1 MRTQSLYAQLKRPL
15 TFSTWVTAQ
24 KTPKSRSRDE
34 DAARERER
42 EKERKRP
49 RERARPFCLANP
61 SFLEFAGAEIQNY
74 TCPVCCFFLSQKS
87 LFLLLFCFLKRRFFL
102 SGSLWYRQTLAER
115 MWRLCVC
122 VCVCVCV
129 FPLFFGCRLLFCSGV
144 FLLSRGDNLHSF
156 FKMMRKYS
164 SRFATL
170 SIYIYIQKYP
180 LILLPTVWSLE
191 QWSCCGFLALRLS
204 LQLVNFLCFCYEVVA
219 FVLRLQLYS
228 GFSFCCFW
236 DAFSEQ
242 RTVVLVSSF
251 VIACV
256 IDMTFIP
263 AWKFFSHRRFCQSD
277 RSQTLV
283 CGDWKK
289 TYFIFCLSFF
299 SLLWWHGLRVA
310 GKTFHVVWSN
320 CCFRQQR
327 KSTGQPKP
335 QTFSNRMDAQQQQ
348 SMILS
353 VPGIWH
359 QINVFYG
366 HWWGCKEYSDS
377 PLEA

>member
-1 MRTQSLYAQLKRPL
+1 MMSA
-15 TFSTWVTAQ
+15 
-24 KTPKSRSRDE
+24 
-34 DAARERER
+34 
-42 EKERKRP
+42 
-49 RERARPFCLANP
+49 
-61 SFLEFAGAEIQNY
+61 
-74 TCPVCCFFLSQKS
+74 
-87 LFLLLFCFLKRRFFL
+87 
-102 SGSLWYRQTLAER
+102 TLAER

-122 VCVCVCV
+122 VFFLSSLAVGFF
-129 FPLFFGCRLLFCSGV
+129 FPDV
-144 FLLSRGDNLHSF
+144 FLLRRGDNLHSL

-164 SRFATL
+164 SRFAT
-170 SIYIYIQKYP
+170 SYIYIYKYP

-204 LQLVNFLCFCYEVVA
+204 LQVVNFLCFCYEVVA
-219 FVLRLQLYS
+219 FVQFYS
-228 GFSFCCFW
+228 GFSFCCLW

-242 RTVVLVSSF
+242 RTVLLVFSF
-251 VIACV
+251 V

-263 AWKFFSHRRFCQSD
+263 AWKCFSHRRFCKSE

-283 CGDWKK
+283 YGDWKK
-289 TYFIFCLSFF
+289 TYLIFCPSFF
-299 SLLWWHGLRVA
+299 SLVWWHGMRVA
-310 GKTFHVVWSN
+310 GRTFHVVWSN

-335 QTFSNRMDAQQQQ
+335 RTFSNRMDAQQQ

>member
-1 MRTQSLYAQLKRPL
+1 M
-15 TFSTWVTAQ
+15 F
-24 KTPKSRSRDE
+24 
-34 DAARERER
+34 
-42 EKERKRP
+42 
-49 RERARPFCLANP
+49 
-61 SFLEFAGAEIQNY
+61 SFLVEEII
-74 TCPVCCFFLSQKS
+74 CIHFLRWWGNTPRV
-87 LFLLLFCFLKRRFFL
+87 L
-102 SGSLWYRQTLAER
+102 
-115 MWRLCVC
+115 RL
-122 VCVCVCV
+122 
-129 FPLFFGCRLLFCSGV
+129 R
-144 FLLSRGDNLHSF
+144 
-156 FKMMRKYS
+156 
-164 SRFATL
+164 
-170 SIYIYIQKYP
+170 IYIYIYKYP

-204 LQLVNFLCFCYEVVA
+204 LQVVNFLCFCYEVVA
-219 FVLRLQLYS
+219 FVQLYS
-228 GFSFCCFW
+228 GFSFCCLW

-242 RTVVLVSSF
+242 RTVLLVSSF

-263 AWKFFSHRRFCQSD
+263 AWKFFSHRRFCKSE

-283 CGDWKK
+283 CRDWEK
-289 TYFIFCLSFF
+289 TYLIFCPSFF
-299 SLLWWHGLRVA
+299 SLLWWHGMRVA

-335 QTFSNRMDAQQQQ
+335 WTFSNRMDAQQQQ